1 MIYPL
6 AAPPPGILLDASLF
20 IEEFSMQK
28 HNQNTDRRSFMK
40 IGAAASV
47 ATLGAG
53 LLGSS
58 TNAAASTIGENA
70 KDVAPTAGDIA
81 ILQFLAAAEL
91 VEQDLWIQYA
101 DLAAHNPQYREVLSN
116 IDADGPTYAA
126 QTASDEGSHANFI
139 NAYLKSVKAEPVN
152 LDAFR
157 TIASP
162 SVTGANPKGNLT
174 NLTELTVDTSW
185 YNRYRS
191 EANIDLGATFPQ
203 LVDLDKIPTVPTSNS
218 MSDAEAQAIANSAF
232 FHFCAIEQ
240 GGSSLYSSLMT
251 QVTSLE
257 VLDILASIGPTE
269 FYHFAI
275 FQKSLE
281 GLPPVEFGK
290 LNFPDLKGDPA
301 YKVSQV
307 MPLHCQFIKKCF
319 PQCSIV
325 RPRALANAGPL
336 AAATGLVKSGLFT
349 GQSTSFFD
357 AVVALATAAN
367 NAERTV
373 SLAL

>member
-1 MIYPL
+1 M
-6 AAPPPGILLDASLF
+6 
-20 IEEFSMQK
+20 SMQK
-28 HNQNTDRRSFMK
+28 QNQTTDRRSFMK
-40 IGAAASV
+40 IGAAAGV

-53 LLGSS
+53 VLGYTKS
-58 TNAAASTIGENA
+58 AAASTVAENPL
-70 KDVAPTAGDIA
+70 DVAPTPGDIA

-91 VEQDLWIQYA
+91 VEQDLWTQYA
-101 DLAAHNPQYREVLSN
+101 DLAANNPQYREVLSN
-116 IDADGPTYAA
+116 VDPDGPTHAA
-126 QTASDEGSHANFI
+126 QTASDEGSHASFI
-139 NAYLKSVKAEPVN
+139 NAYLKSVGAEPVN

-162 SVTGANPKGNLT
+162 TVTGANAKGNLT
-174 NLTELTVDTSW
+174 NLTKLTVDTSW

-191 EANIDLGATFPQ
+191 ETNIDLGATFPQ
-203 LVDLDKIPTVPTSNS
+203 LVNLSRIPTVPTSNN

-240 GGSSLYSSLMT
+240 GGSSLYCSLMT

-257 VLDILASIGPTE
+257 VLEILASIGPTE

-281 GLPPVEFGK
+281 GLPPVEFG
-290 LNFPDLKGDPA
+290 NISFPDLKGDPSL
-301 YKVSQV
+301 KVSQV
-307 MPLHCQFIKKCF
+307 MPLHCQFINPEF

-325 RPRALANAGPL
+325 RPRALANGGPV

-349 GQSTSFFD
+349 GQSSTFLN

-367 NAERTV
+367 NATRTV
-373 SLAL
+373 SFSF

>member
-1 MIYPL
+1 
-6 AAPPPGILLDASLF
+6 
-20 IEEFSMQK
+20 MQK
-28 HNQNTDRRSFMK
+28 QNQNTDRRSFMK
-40 IGAAASV
+40 IGAAAGV

-53 LLGSS
+53 LLGSPAS
-58 TNAAASTIGENA
+58 AVASTIGGKAE
-70 KDVAPTAGDIA
+70 DIAPTAGDIA

-91 VEQDLWIQYA
+91 VEQDLWTQYA
-101 DLAAHNPQYREVLSN
+101 DLAANNPQYREVLSN
-116 IDADGPTYAA
+116 IDPDGPTYAA

-139 NAYLKSVKAEPVN
+139 NAYLKSKGAAPVN
-152 LDAFR
+152 LDTFR

-162 SVTGANPKGNLT
+162 SVTGASSKGNLT
-174 NLTELTVDTSW
+174 NLTKLTVDTSW

-191 EANIDLGATFPQ
+191 TTNIDLGATFPQ
-203 LVDLDKIPTVPTSNS
+203 LVDLNRIPTVPTSNS

-257 VLDILASIGPTE
+257 VLEILASIGPTE

-281 GLPPVEFGK
+281 GLPPVEYGN
-290 LNFPDLKGDPA
+290 LTFPDLKGDST
-301 YKVSQV
+301 YKANQV
-307 MPLHCQFIKKCF
+307 MPLHCQFMSTGF

-325 RPRALANAGPL
+325 RPRALANGGPL

-349 GQSTSFFD
+349 GQSTAFLN

-373 SLAL
+373 SFSF